1 LSTLRKVLPPCAVVL
16 LLAAMPPHLMAAER
30 ETPANIRAAAVG
42 WFSGFW
48 HELAAL
54 FASGTTSP
62 PTKPVGGPTTD
73 GSCAVDP
80 NGGCYGG

>member
-1 LSTLRKVLPPCAVVL
+1 VTASAVVL
-16 LLAAMPPHLMAAER
+16 MLSAVVPTNLMAAER
-30 ETPANIRAAAVG
+30 EAPTTMRAATID
-42 WFSGFW
+42 WLSTLW

-54 FASGTTSP
+54 FAAGTTP
-62 PTKPVGGPTTD
+62 PTSGSGGGPSTQ